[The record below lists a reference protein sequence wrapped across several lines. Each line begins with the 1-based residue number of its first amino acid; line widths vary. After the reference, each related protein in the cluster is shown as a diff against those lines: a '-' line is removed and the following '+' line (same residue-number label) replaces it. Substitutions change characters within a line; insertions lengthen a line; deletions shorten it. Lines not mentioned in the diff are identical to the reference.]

1 MRNLKRVIRSWI
13 IGWLA
18 DQIIAD
24 IDAKGLT
31 DDDKAEILAKV
42 NAALSV

>member
-18 DQIIAD
+18 DQIIQD
-24 IDAKGLT
+24 IDTNGLN
-31 DDDKAEILAKV
+31 DNDKAEILAKV